1 MLVPDVTCAAQQ
13 YRSISARRRYSP
25 TQELLSTM
33 DRTNIESVI
42 RSLRRVN
49 LQGSFFGQTV
59 AIRFG
64 LTESDVEALE
74 VLLDTGASTAGRLS
88 ELMGL
93 TTGAVTRVIDRLEQA
108 GYVRRVPDPTD
119 RRRVIVEVVSEK
131 ATAVESTLDRV
142 SQKSAAEIDGY
153 TDEEL
158 AVIERFLV
166 RVAAITRDEAVA
178 LRDQPVDDGV
188 GSQHVAP
195 LGGLTQ
201 ARLLVRSGANQI
213 SLGGAAGLGD
223 LYRAKFD
230 GPVPAVRLRDGTVTI
245 QYKGGGMPWDWRKR
259 NTDVVL
265 NASIPWDI
273 ELNGG
278 ANKVSGELGPVDVR
292 SFAMLGGVDRFRLT
306 LGRPVGAVPIRLA
319 GGVSQLHLERPAGV
333 PVQLR
338 IDGGAG
344 QIAFDRQKLGGVG
357 GGTVLETAPADT
369 SPDRYVVELDGGAGR
384 IVVRE
389 TVGG

>member
-1 MLVPDVTCAAQQ
+1 
-13 YRSISARRRYSP
+13 
-25 TQELLSTM
+25 M
-33 DRTNIESVI
+33 DRTNIDSVI

-74 VLLDTGASTAGRLS
+74 VLLDSGSSTAGRLS

-119 RRRVIVEVVSEK
+119 RRRVIVEVVSEQ
-131 ATAVESTLDRV
+131 AAAVESTLDRV
-142 SQKSAAEIDGY
+142 SQKSAAEIGDY

-166 RVAAITRDEAVA
+166 RVAAITRDEATA
-178 LRDQPVDDGV
+178 LRDQPAEDGT

-201 ARLLVRSGANQI
+201 ARLLVRSGANEVT
-213 SLGGAAGLGD
+213 LGGSGTLAD
-223 LYRAKFD
+223 LYRATFD
-230 GPVPAVRLRDGTVTI
+230 GPVPSVRLRDGTVTI

-259 NTDVVL
+259 NADVVL
-265 NASIPWDI
+265 NATIPWDV

-278 ANKVSGELGPVDVR
+278 ANRLFGGLESVDLR
-292 SFAMLGGVDRFRLT
+292 SFAMHGGVDRFRLS
-306 LGRPVGAVPIRLA
+306 LGRPVGAVPIRLS
-319 GGVSQLHLERPAGV
+319 GGVAHFTVERPAGV
-333 PVQLR
+333 AVQLR
-338 IDGGAG
+338 VDGGAG
-344 QIAFDRQKLGGVG
+344 GIAFDRQKLGGVG
-357 GGTVLETAPADT
+357 GGTVLETTRAETAA
-369 SPDRYVVELDGGAGR
+369 DRYVIELAGGAGR
-384 IVVRE
+384 ITVRE
-389 TVGG
+389 TGGD

>member
-1 MLVPDVTCAAQQ
+1 
-13 YRSISARRRYSP
+13 
-25 TQELLSTM
+25 M

-49 LQGSFFGQTV
+49 LQGSLFGQTV

-64 LTESDVEALE
+64 LTESDIEALE

-119 RRRVIVEVVSEK
+119 RRRVIVEVVTEQ
-131 ATAVESTLDRV
+131 AAAVESTLDRV
-142 SQKSAAEIDGY
+142 SIKSAAEIGQYSDA
-153 TDEEL
+153 EL
-158 AVIERFLV
+158 AVINDFLI
-166 RVAAITRDEAVA
+166 RVAAITQEEADA
-178 LRDQPVDDGV
+178 LRDEPAASGV
-188 GSQHVAP
+188 GTQHTAP

-201 ARLLVRSGANQI
+201 ARLLLRSGVNEIA
-213 SLGGAAGLGD
+213 LRGAPGLPE
-223 LYRAKFD
+223 LYRASFE
-230 GPVPAVRLRDGTVTI
+230 GPLPSVRLRDGTVTI
-245 QYKGGGMPWDWRKR
+245 QHKGGGLPWDWRKR
-259 NTDVVL
+259 NADIAL
-265 NASIPWDI
+265 NPTIPWDV

-278 ANKVSGELGPVDVR
+278 ANTVTGDLEAVDVR
-292 SFAMLGGVDRFRLT
+292 SFAMNGGVDRLRLT
-306 LGRPVGAVPIRLA
+306 LGKPSGAVAIRLT
-319 GGVSQLHLERPAGV
+319 GGVSQLHVDRPAGI

-344 QIAFDRQKLGGVG
+344 AVALDRQKLGGVG
-357 GGTVLETAPADT
+357 GGTVLESLDPSRSA
-369 SPDRYVVELDGGAGR
+369 DRYTVELTGGAGR

-389 TVGG
+389 IGG